1 MFEVFYDLLTVV
13 LDAPDVLVFE
23 EVDLASALGWRKVAV
38 FVPLG
43 LEWVVLGNVLWE
55 LYHSSGEGVVVLAYL
70 SKRLI
75 NFWGVVVMEQLRWV

>member
-1 MFEVFYDLLTVV
+1 MFEVVYDLLTVV

-23 EVDLASALGWRKVAV
+23 EVDLASALRWREVAV

-43 LEWVVLGNVLWE
+43 LGWVVLGNVFWE
-55 LYHSSGEGVVVLAYL
+55 LYHSLGEGVVVVWDFI

-75 NFWGVVVMEQLRWV
+75 NFWGSW